1 MKITIFCFVI
11 VVYQKS
17 IPNEMLFGL
26 RYFERRIDTSM
37 SDISAKDSFCWGEVD
52 MKSFAKCIL
61 SICHSVREI
70 IIKEE
75 RLLKIESPVYI
86 LGM

>member
-1 MKITIFCFVI
+1 
-11 VVYQKS
+11 
-17 IPNEMLFGL
+17 MLFGL